1 MATID
6 RAPVRYS
13 VRQADYDH
21 EIGSRLRIT
30 LNGQG
35 IREVI
40 AYDTETGTLD
50 CYATDPRGN
59 YFVDPKTGEARVETL
74 RGTVVATLL
83 PE

>member
-40 AYDTETGTLD
+40 AYDTEAGTLD

-59 YFVDPKTGEARVETL
+59 YFIDPKTGKARVETL
-74 RGTVVATLL
+74 RGTVIATLL